1 MHQIDLPRNF
11 DLSAVDEDCLPP
23 ASGRIGVFGIH
34 ILRDEVIV
42 IDNSVR
48 KYRGSRRVVMSID
61 TYSCRRNGINYRVMH
76 FTRMDSRYRGCGIA
90 PLVYEIV
97 AKQSGPI
104 MSGSSQSPG
113 GRAIWNSIIKRGK
126 VFAAALWK
134 GTHYSV
140 EGGEWGEAESDEVSL
155 YRTAARLVAV

>member
-1 MHQIDLPRNF
+1 MHQIDLPRNHN
-11 DLSAVDEDCLPP
+11 LSPVGWDELPP
-23 ASGRIGVFGIH
+23 ASGYIGVFSVH

-48 KYRGSRRVVMSID
+48 KYAGNHRVVMSID
-61 TYSCRRNGINYRVMH
+61 TYSCRRNGISYRVMH
-76 FTRMDSRYRGCGIA
+76 YTRMDNRYRGCGIA

-97 AKQSGPI
+97 AKKSGPI

-134 GTHYSV
+134 GSHYSV
-140 EGGEWGEAESDEVSL
+140 EPSEWGEAESDEVSL

>member
-1 MHQIDLPRNF
+1 MHQIELPRNH
-11 DLSAVDEDCLPP
+11 DLSPVDEDCLPP
-23 ASGRIGVFGIH
+23 ASGHIGVFSVH

-61 TYSCRRNGINYRVMH
+61 TYSIRRNGIRYRVMH
-76 FTRMDSRYRGCGIA
+76 YTRMDNRYRGCGIA

-97 AKQSGPI
+97 AKKSGPI
-104 MSGSSQSPG
+104 MSGDSQSPG

-140 EGGEWGEAESDEVSL
+140 DPGEWGEAESDEVSL

>member
-1 MHQIDLPRNF
+1 MNAIDLPQVYH
-11 DLSAVDEDCLPP
+11 LAAADESDLPP
-23 ASGRIGVFGIH
+23 ASGRIGVFSVH
-34 ILRDEVIV
+34 ICRDSVCV
-42 IDNSVR
+42 LDTSVR
-48 KYRGSRRVVMSID
+48 KYAGSRRVVMEID
-61 TYSCRRNGINYRVMH
+61 TYHIRRNGIRYRVMNY
-76 FTRMDSRYRGCGIA
+76 TRMDNRYRGCGIA

-97 AKQSGPI
+97 AKKSGPI
-104 MSGSSQSPG
+104 MSGDSQSPG

-134 GTHYSV
+134 GSHYSV

>member
-1 MHQIDLPRNF
+1 MHQIDLPQVHN
-11 DLSAVDEDCLPP
+11 LPSVDETDLPP
-23 ASGRIGVFGIH
+23 ASGRIGVFTVH
-34 ILRDEVIV
+34 ICRDNVCVLDTSI
-42 IDNSVR
+42 R
-48 KYRGSRRVVMSID
+48 KYAGSRRVVMEID
-61 TYSCRRNGINYRVMH
+61 TYHIRRNGIRYRVMH
-76 FTRMDSRYRGCGIA
+76 YTRMDNRYRGCGIA

-104 MSGSSQSPG
+104 MSGDSQSPG

-134 GTHYSV
+134 GSHYSV